1 MQWQG
6 KQEEVDT
13 LRDERLDKVET
24 CANWRKLM
32 LILTLAPRP

>member
-24 CANWRKLM
+24 RANWRKLM
-32 LILTLAPRP
+32 LILTPAPRP